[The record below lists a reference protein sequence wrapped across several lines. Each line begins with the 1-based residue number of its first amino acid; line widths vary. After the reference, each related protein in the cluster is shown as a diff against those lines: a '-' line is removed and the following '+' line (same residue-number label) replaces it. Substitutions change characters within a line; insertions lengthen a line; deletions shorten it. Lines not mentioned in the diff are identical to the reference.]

1 MDEMAVMER
10 FAFYR
15 GLNEEE
21 AQPYFTLVRD
31 AIAQIEEARRKDIP
45 GGETLLCAA
54 AAALANWQA
63 SLLNGGGS
71 FSAGEVRMQSGCG
84 ATEKALWEQAKRAAS
99 PFLQDHFYFGR
110 VL

>member
-1 MDEMAVMER
+1 M
-10 FAFYR
+10 
-15 GLNEEE
+15 
-21 AQPYFTLVRD
+21 
-31 AIAQIEEARRKDIP
+31 
-45 GGETLLCAA
+45 LLCAA

-84 ATEKALWEQAKRAAS
+84 VTEKALWEQAKHAAA

-110 VL
+110 IL

>member
-54 AAALANWQA
+54 AASPQ
-63 SLLNGGGS
+63 
-71 FSAGEVRMQSGCG
+71 EKSGCNPV
-84 ATEKALWEQAKRAAS
+84 AAQRKKLYGS
-99 PFLQDHFYFGR
+99 KPNAQRLLFFKIIFILGGYYEPFGIGKKSSAAIWK
-110 VL
+110 